1 MFCFFLFPSPKL
13 LFYGEFCLGAKPNVD
28 ISSGSG
34 NHVFKQLLGMWK
46 NWALQCSQAHLFP
59 LIPTYV
65 LYANPLW
72 WRALFLS
79 AGNHRH
85 SPALLNRVPGCK
97 GNALKQS
104 RRNKYQYWP
113 RSDELWL
120 HQCQNFTAQVTC
132 GQGNFPEA
140 FKDLYCLLFDSQP
153 VFWYTCANR
162 NLGF

>member
-1 MFCFFLFPSPKL
+1 MVFCFFFSSPKL

-46 NWALQCSQAHLFP
+46 NWALRRSQAHLFP

-65 LYANPLW
+65 LHANPLW

-85 SPALLNRVPGCK
+85 SPALLNRVPGFK
-97 GNALKQS
+97 GNVLKLP
-104 RRNKYQYWP
+104 RRNQYWT
-113 RSDELWL
+113 RSDELTSSMSKLYSPSHVWAGE
-120 HQCQNFTAQVTC
+120 FSEV
-132 GQGNFPEA
+132 

-153 VFWYTCANR
+153 VFWYMCANR
-162 NLGF
+162 NLDF